1 VILVDTNV
9 LVAAA
14 RTADTNHDAAAR
26 LLETL
31 DQPLLVPPTVLAEVC
46 YLLNEWGGPAVEARF
61 LRDVR
66 PGGLQLAE
74 LTTADVA
81 RMADLV
87 ERYADLRLGGTDASP
102 SPSPSACASIGS
114 PPSTGATSRSSAPPT
129 SRRSHCFPRSR
140 QPDRMPAEPAHV
152 RSRNSRMASAPGH
165 GAVSGPR
172 ATFDRVGFG

>member
-31 DQPLLVPPTVLAEVC
+31 DEPLLVPPTVLAEVC
-46 YLLNEWGGPAVEARF
+46 YLLDEWGGSDAEVRF
-61 LRDVR
+61 LGDFR

-74 LTTADVA
+74 LTAADVA

-87 ERYADLRLGGTDASP
+87 ERYADLRLGGTDASVV
-102 SPSPSACASIGS
+102 AI
-114 PPSTGATSRSSAPPT
+114 
-129 SRRSHCFPRSR
+129 
-140 QPDRMPAEPAHV
+140 AERLRIA
-152 RSRNSRMASAPGH
+152 RI
-165 GAVSGPR
+165 
-172 ATFDRVGFG
+172 ATFDRRHFTVVRPTHVVAFTLLPEVASS